1 LLVGQYIDHIVIV
14 TKKLADASADYASA
28 GFTVTPGGD
37 HTFGGRSTSHNALI
51 TFQDGAYFE
60 LIAFKDPEAFS
71 ENRWKALLDKG
82 EGLVDF
88 AVFAEDL
95 PAQAEALAARGIVL
109 NGGVRDGGRKRP
121 DGQQVDWKMAALQ
134 STPETKLPFIIED
147 VTPRNL
153 RVPDG
158 DAAVHPLGI
167 TGVAGLTVLVKDLGV
182 SSAAYEKVVG
192 SEGTAVTPAFDGV
205 NAAKRFTLSSGQWVD
220 LVEPAGSSSEI
231 GAYLAERGEG
241 PFEVVLKGAAEAG
254 RFPLETTHGARI
266 RIEA

>member
-1 LLVGQYIDHIVIV
+1 VGQYIDHIVIV
-14 TKKLADASADYASA
+14 TKKLADASADYTSA

-37 HTFGGRSTSHNALI
+37 HTFGGGASHNALI

-60 LIAFKDPEAFS
+60 LIAFKNPEAFT

-95 PAQAEALAARGIVL
+95 SAQAEALAARGIVL

-121 DGQQVDWKMAALQ
+121 DGQQVDWKMASLQ

-158 DAAVHPLGI
+158 DAAVHPIGI
-167 TGVAGLTVLVKDLGV
+167 TGVAGLTILVNNLGI
-182 SSAAYEKVVG
+182 SAAAYEKVVG
-192 SEGTAVTPAFDGV
+192 SAGTDATPGFDGV
-205 NAAKRFTLSSGQWVD
+205 KAAKRFTLSSGQWVD
-220 LVEPAGSSSEI
+220 LVEPADGSSEI

-241 PFEVVLKGAAEAG
+241 PYEVVLKGATEAG
-254 RFPLETTHGARI
+254 LFPLETTHGARI